1 MYMYFTIFGILFVS
15 CFATVTNFLYDFF
28 PINKFTNFFKPL
40 GKGIWHKISDLV
52 LPTILWS
59 FIELPILGNL
69 KLFWIATV
77 LNLCIGS
84 SLMYVIKYG
93 SYVLLKKEN
102 NIINLISIY
111 VSTIVSY
118 LLSYFMFMLS
128 SVNNHYIII
137 SIVILLICLLIYII
151 VNLFPP
157 KSEFF
162 RGYEK

>member
-1 MYMYFTIFGILFVS
+1 MYMYFTIFGILFVG
-15 CFATVTNFLYDFF
+15 CFATVTNYLYEFL

-40 GKGIWHKISDLV
+40 GKGVWHKISDLV
-52 LPTILWS
+52 LPTILWG

-69 KLFWIATV
+69 KLFWISFL
-77 LNLCIGS
+77 LNICIGCS
-84 SLMYVIKYG
+84 VIYVVKFG

-102 NIINLISIY
+102 NFINLIAIY
-111 VSTIVSY
+111 ASTIISF

-128 SVNNHYIII
+128 TVNNYYIII
-137 SIVILLICLLIYII
+137 SIVVLLIFLVIYILF
-151 VNLFPP
+151 NLFPP